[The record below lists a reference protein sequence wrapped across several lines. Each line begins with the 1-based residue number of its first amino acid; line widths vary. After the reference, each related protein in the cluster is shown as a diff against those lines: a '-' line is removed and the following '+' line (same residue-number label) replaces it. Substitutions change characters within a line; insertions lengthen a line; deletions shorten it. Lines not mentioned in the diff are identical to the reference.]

1 MKTTSLLLLCTT
13 LLAALSSCRQG
24 DENPAA
30 GSPGEIVPE
39 VAVLTVHG
47 TQVPVTANLP
57 GRMEAY
63 LQAEVRAR
71 VTGNHSG
78 TLLPGRADGPPGR
91 PSLQD
96 RSGSAPGRAGR
107 MQGHGSARQ
116 GRAGGCGGQGR
127 PLFLPGGQGA
137 PSACGSTSRPWRRKT
152 GPGRNMPPPPRLW
165 SRPA

>member
-1 MKTTSLLLLCTT
+1 MITDETTSLLLLCTT

-71 VTGNHSG
+71 VTGIIQERCYQEG
-78 TLLPGRADGPPGR
+78 QTVRRATF
-91 PSLQD
+91 S
-96 RSGSAPGRAGR
+96 
-107 MQGHGSARQ
+107 
-116 GRAGGCGGQGR
+116 
-127 PLFLPGGQGA
+127 
-137 PSACGSTSRPWRRKT
+137 SR
-152 GPGRNMPPPPRLW
+152 
-165 SRPA
+165 

>member
-71 VTGNHSG
+71 VTGIIQERCYQEG
-78 TLLPGRADGPPGR
+78 QTVRPGD
-91 PSLQD
+91 LK
-96 RSGSAPGRAGR
+96 GSPHGAVLSKAGK
-107 MQGHGSARQ
+107 
-116 GRAGGCGGQGR
+116 
-127 PLFLPGGQGA
+127 PEED
-137 PSACGSTSRPWRRKT
+137 K
-152 GPGRNMPPPPRLW
+152 PRIML
-165 SRPA
+165 